1 MFAQPTLFVFAH
13 PIRPMTA
20 PRTWTIVTLALAGSA
35 GLGALNQPGSPAVPG
50 AKVSVATG
58 VDDLTVLTSPDS
70 DDAAR
75 FESAKR
81 LILRTD
87 EATTASVA
95 AALRNGSLPSVQREI
110 ARAIVAVDPGSP
122 RFALALR
129 DAVSTNADPECL
141 RELLRAMD
149 DYPARPMLA
158 TVVKRHADPSL
169 PIGAR
174 ATLAAALLRWTGCD
188 ECASAEN
195 PVAAWTAWWARV
207 EPYDE
212 VAWNAELAKH
222 FRARSERA
230 NARREALGARVVE
243 LYNALYTATPVE
255 RRSEVITSML
265 RDDLPRANR
274 LGLDLAS
281 RALLNAQLLGD
292 GVATATLALLSSND
306 EDIRAS
312 AARLLENL
320 GAPGGGQ
327 AIADALERERS
338 TRVAAPLLRLSARQS
353 PGVPLSTL
361 LRWLRAEEPA
371 GSAAADAIIALI
383 NADSLPDDAAN
394 DARSTLL
401 GVEPSL
407 FTPSQTRLLATLAD
421 DRTRD
426 AMRQIAK
433 QSTSASARRIA
444 SVALADHEDNYSFV
458 LTGARTDPAWFEGAA
473 RAVALH
479 RPTAS
484 AFLELLLGAPSQGPW
499 IEPAAKTLASMPSDQ
514 RLTALRAIDDLHR
527 RNDLLGA
534 TITLVEPSS
543 FAQTRELLLLQAETR
558 LELRDAEGALAAV
571 AGATR
576 DLPAPGHRAERVRF
590 FALVSLG
597 RLRDALAATPGDP
610 AEYWLEAVKRCAD
623 LPHASE
629 ALALLEENF
638 APTMTPA
645 QRSQLEALRGVVSS
659 PPPPARAD
667 APDGDS
673 PERPGDQPT
682 P

>member
-1 MFAQPTLFVFAH
+1 
-13 PIRPMTA
+13 
-20 PRTWTIVTLALAGSA
+20 
-35 GLGALNQPGSPAVPG
+35 
-50 AKVSVATG
+50 
-58 VDDLTVLTSPDS
+58 
-70 DDAAR
+70 
-75 FESAKR
+75 
-81 LILRTD
+81 
-87 EATTASVA
+87 
-95 AALRNGSLPSVQREI
+95 
-110 ARAIVAVDPGSP
+110 
-122 RFALALR
+122 
-129 DAVSTNADPECL
+129 
-141 RELLRAMD
+141 MD
-149 DYPARPMLA
+149 QYPARPMVA
-158 TVVKRHADPSL
+158 TVVARLADPSL
-169 PIGAR
+169 PGGVR
-174 ATLAAALLRWTGCD
+174 AILEGALLRWTGCD
-188 ECASAEN
+188 ECARADSSITG
-195 PVAAWTAWWARV
+195 WTEWWARV
-207 EPYDE
+207 EQFDE
-212 VAWNAELAKH
+212 SAWNAELAKN

-230 NARREALGARVVE
+230 NARRDALSARVVE
-243 LYNALYTATPVE
+243 LYNALYAATPVE
-255 RRSEVITSML
+255 RRSEVIASML

-292 GVATATLALLSSND
+292 GVATASVALLSSND

-338 TRVAAPLLRLSARQS
+338 ARVAAPLLRLSARQS
-353 PGVPLSTL
+353 SGVPLSTL

-407 FTPSQTRLLATLAD
+407 FTPSQTRLLAMLAD

-426 AMRQIAK
+426 ATRQIAK
-433 QSTSASARRIA
+433 QSTSANARRIA
-444 SVALADHEDNYSFV
+444 SLSLAESEDEYSFV
-458 LTGARTDPAWFEGAA
+458 LSGARTDPAWFDGAA

-484 AFLELLLGAPSQGPW
+484 AFLELLLAAPAQGQW

-514 RLTALRAIDDLHR
+514 RLTALRATDDLHR
-527 RNDLLGA
+527 RDDLLGA
-534 TITLVEPSS
+534 TIPLVEPSS
-543 FAQTRELLLLQAETR
+543 FAETRELLLLQAETR
-558 LELRDAEGALAAV
+558 LDRRDAEGALAAV

-623 LPHASE
+623 LPHAPD

-638 APTMTPA
+638 APTMTPE
-645 QRSQLEALRGVVSS
+645 QRSQLESLRGVVARTSRPAEED
-659 PPPPARAD
+659 PPGA
-667 APDGDS
+667 DS
-673 PERPGDQPT
+673 PSGTNDRPT
-682 P
+682 R

>member
-1 MFAQPTLFVFAH
+1 MPAH
-13 PIRPMTA
+13 
-20 PRTWTIVTLALAGSA
+20 RTWTIATLALVGSTGVA
-35 GLGALNQPGSPAVPG
+35 AVNQPAPPPAPS

-58 VDDLTVLTSPDS
+58 VDDLAVLTGPDS

-87 EATTASVA
+87 EVTTALVS
-95 AALRNGSLPSVQREI
+95 AALRNGSLPAVQREI
-110 ARAIVAVDPGSP
+110 ARAIIAVDPGSP

-129 DAVSTNADPECL
+129 DAAASTGDPDCL

-149 DYPARPMLA
+149 QYPARPMVA
-158 TVVKRHADPSL
+158 TVVARLPDPSL
-169 PIGAR
+169 SSGVR
-174 ATLAAALLRWTGCD
+174 AILEGALLRWTGCD
-188 ECASAEN
+188 ECVRADSSIAG
-195 PVAAWTAWWARV
+195 WTEWWARV
-207 EPYDE
+207 EQFDE
-212 VAWNAELAKH
+212 SAWNAELAKN

-230 NARREALGARVVE
+230 NARRDALGARVVE
-243 LYNALYTATPVE
+243 LYNALYAATPVE
-255 RRSEVITSML
+255 RRSEVIASML

-292 GVATATLALLSSND
+292 GVATASVALLSSND

-338 TRVAAPLLRLSARQS
+338 ARVAAPLLRLSARQS
-353 PGVPLSTL
+353 SGVPLSTL

-407 FTPSQTRLLATLAD
+407 FTPSQTRLLAMLAD

-426 AMRQIAK
+426 ATRQIAK
-433 QSTSASARRIA
+433 QSTSANARRIA
-444 SVALADHEDNYSFV
+444 SLSLAESEDEYSFV
-458 LTGARTDPAWFEGAA
+458 LSGARTDPAWFDGAA

-484 AFLELLLGAPSQGPW
+484 AFLELLLAAPAQGQW

-514 RLTALRAIDDLHR
+514 RLTALRATDDLHR
-527 RNDLLGA
+527 RDDLLGA
-534 TITLVEPSS
+534 TIPLVEPSS
-543 FAQTRELLLLQAETR
+543 FAETRELLLLQAETR
-558 LELRDAEGALAAV
+558 LDLRDAEGALAAV

-623 LPHASE
+623 LPHAPD

-638 APTMTPA
+638 APTMTPE
-645 QRSQLEALRGVVSS
+645 QRSQLESLREVVIRPS
-659 PPPPARAD
+659 PPAEND
-667 APDGDS
+667 APGADS
-673 PERPGDQPT
+673 PSGTSDRPT
-682 P
+682 R